1 MKKNLQLQ
9 LGTGLLLGTIFF
21 SGCIGTVLSNTV
33 ESTKNQSKE
42 FKVPQNNE
50 SVLYIY
56 RPSKFVAG
64 AMDYTLSN
72 KTTNEELGE
81 LQNGTY
87 LEKTVK
93 PGKMVVY
100 GKYNFLKDNEIELEL
115 EPNKV
120 TCIKSYIGGFIQ
132 NIQFEKVDFETC
144 KKEIVETKKIV
155 Q

>member
-9 LGTGLLLGTIFF
+9 LGMGLLLGTIFF
-21 SGCIGTVLSNTV
+21 SGCASATTPF
-33 ESTKNQSKE
+33 TE
-42 FKVPQNNE
+42 FKKPQNNE

-56 RPSKFVAG
+56 RPSKFVAS

>member
-9 LGTGLLLGTIFF
+9 LGMGLLLGTIFF
-21 SGCIGTVLSNTV
+21 SGCASSTVPFT
-33 ESTKNQSKE
+33 E
-42 FKVPQNNE
+42 FKKPQNNE

-56 RPSKFVAG
+56 RPSKFVG
-64 AMDYTLSN
+64 GGMDYTLSN
-72 KTTNEELGE
+72 KTTNEVFGE
-81 LQNGTY
+81 LENGTY

-93 PGKMVVY
+93 AGKMVVY
-100 GKYNFLKDNEIELEL
+100 GKYNFLKDNQIEIDI
-115 EPNKV
+115 EPNTV
-120 TCIKSYIGGFIQ
+120 TCLKSYIGGFIQ

>member
-9 LGTGLLLGTIFF
+9 LCTGLLLGTMFF
-21 SGCIGTVLSNTV
+21 SGCKS
-33 ESTKNQSKE
+33 STAQISELKI
-42 FKVPQNNE
+42 PQNNE

-64 AMDYTLSN
+64 GMDYTLSN

-132 NIQFEKVDFETC
+132 NIQFEKVDLETC

>member
-9 LGTGLLLGTIFF
+9 LGLGLVLGTIFF
-21 SGCIGTVLSNTV
+21 SGCASSTVPFT
-33 ESTKNQSKE
+33 E
-42 FKVPQNNE
+42 FKKPNNNE

-64 AMDYTLSN
+64 GMDYTLTN

-81 LQNGTY
+81 LENGTY

-93 PGKMVVY
+93 PGKIVIY
-100 GKYNFLKDNEIELEL
+100 GKYNFLKNNEIEIDI

-132 NIQFEKVDFETC
+132 NVQFEKVDLETC
-144 KKEIVETKKIV
+144 KKEILETKKIV